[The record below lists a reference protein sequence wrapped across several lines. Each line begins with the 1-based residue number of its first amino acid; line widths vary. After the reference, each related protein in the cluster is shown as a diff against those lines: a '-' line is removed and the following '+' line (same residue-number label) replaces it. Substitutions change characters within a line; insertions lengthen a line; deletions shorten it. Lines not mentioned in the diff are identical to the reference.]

1 MTADVKA
8 AYERGWRD
16 AREAAA
22 RFHEERARRDDEYA
36 AAAERYG
43 GSKDALVRAARD
55 RRDARAIRALEP
67 PAACWTCAGNGWRM
81 ERDID
86 TDAHRAKCPR
96 CDGTGRATTAPAAA
110 APCGLCGITGY
121 ITVTTAYGR
130 ESSPCPCRYKE
141 PTP

>member
-1 MTADVKA
+1 MTD
-8 AYERGWRD
+8 YERGWRD
-16 AREAAA
+16 CREAAA
-22 RFHEERARRDDEYA
+22 RACEETDIRQYRWGGEFHDDARGTLHD
-36 AAAERYG
+36 AE
-43 GSKDALVRAARD
+43 
-55 RRDARAIRALEP
+55 RAIRALEP
-67 PAACWTCAGNGWRM
+67 PAACWTCAGNGWRT

-86 TDAHRAKCPR
+86 TEAHRAKCTR

-110 APCGLCGITGY
+110 APCGRCGITGY